1 MHADDISKLRDFV
14 GCHKL
19 GLVYLFCYYLA
30 CVRGMMLHDF
40 RKPCFLTEGVPCRK
54 KKRSYR
60 SKIASF
66 YENLFFSFF
75 FSNFIFHF
83 CRGLSAIIGKEANE

>member
-19 GLVYLFCYYLA
+19 GLVYLFCFYLA

-54 KKRSYR
+54 KKKAIEAKLRAFM
-60 SKIASF
+60 KIFSF
-66 YENLFFSFF
+66 LFFFLILY
-75 FSNFIFHF
+75 FISVG
-83 CRGLSAIIGKEANE
+83 GLVP